1 MQILT
6 GPTTIFPRETGE
18 FDSFFADPLLP
29 PVDSLDTPVV
39 SADAVECLPKYNLR
53 MGMFQGT
60 TRVNSGILMFENSLN
75 KGARADGVPRITQA
89 KMRALFLDLR
99 AMCLCPVR
107 AAADGMFVDSVRARV
122 GGSKSDLVVHSSE
135 IRNMMRC
142 DSTFVTDSVVEA
154 FLNASSEQ
162 QRCDTTLD
170 PTNEALVQQSEFNR
184 FLDDDEMMLTEEGDE
199 NNKENTHPHL
209 LQRQYQQQRMAE
221 ENPQER
227 IHAINIRGK
236 FPGSSNSVSIYIFDT
251 GTIKVSGGTSDGHSR
266 TTGSSEYERFV
277 NNMVIHYG
285 MNKCAVFLAHL
296 AEVPPLHIC
305 MINAVAKMSEQTRV
319 SITEPSVFSL
329 FRDIMTSEA
338 NFEGTVFKSVGLA
351 RSSTSQLVIRMDEEC
366 HARDVYGPGTVK
378 LSRTG
383 GSVWFA
389 GFRSVDCILA
399 VMRMLDD
406 LLKRMSGNVFQ
417 IPLYLSEADAVGNT
431 FFTGQYD
438 KDGKP
443 VTGDCDPTWLEYR
456 VRSNLLRTTQ
466 RLKRTYDKQRSKNS
480 ARQPL
485 RPI

>member
-6 GPTTIFPRETGE
+6 GSTTIFPCDDE
-18 FDSFFADPLLP
+18 FESFFSDPGI
-29 PVDSLDTPVV
+29 LDMPNIST
-39 SADAVECLPKYNLR
+39 DAAECLPKYNLR

-60 TRVNSGILMFENSLN
+60 TKVNSAILMLENGRN
-75 KGARADGVPRITQA
+75 KGARIDGVPRITQA

-135 IRNMMRC
+135 IRSMMKC
-142 DSTFVTDSVVEA
+142 DSAFVTDMKIEA
-154 FLNASSEQ
+154 YINSCPG
-162 QRCDTTLD
+162 QRREDTTLD
-170 PTNEALVQQSEFNR
+170 PANEVLVQQREFNR
-184 FLDDDEMMLTEEGDE
+184 MTEDEMDLCCDEVMDGD
-199 NNKENTHPHL
+199 KENVLPARQRCEETH
-209 LQRQYQQQRMAE
+209 
-221 ENPQER
+221 ER

-251 GTIKVSGGTSDGHSR
+251 GMIKVSGGTSDGHSR
-266 TTGSSEYERFV
+266 TTGSCEYELFV
-277 NNMVIHYG
+277 NNMVMKYG

-296 AEVPPLHIC
+296 SEVPPLHIC
-305 MINAVAKMSEQTRV
+305 MINAVAKMSEQTRI
-319 SITEPSVFSL
+319 SISEPSVFSL

-351 RSSTSQLVIRMDEEC
+351 RSSTSQLVIRMDDESA
-366 HARDVYGPGTVK
+366 AREVYGPGTVK

-417 IPLYLSEADAVGNT
+417 IPLYLSEEDAIGNK

-438 KDGKP
+438 KEGKP
-443 VTGDCDPTWLEYR
+443 VNGECDPTWLEFR

-466 RLKRTYDKQRSKNS
+466 RLKRTYNKQKSKAS
-480 ARQPL
+480 PQPL
-485 RPI
+485 QPI

>member
-6 GPTTIFPRETGE
+6 ESTTIFPPDDE
-18 FDSFFADPLLP
+18 FESFFSDPGI
-29 PVDSLDTPVV
+29 LDMPHI
-39 SADAVECLPKYNLR
+39 SADATECLPKYNLR

-60 TRVNSGILMFENSLN
+60 TKVNSAILMLENGRN
-75 KGARADGVPRITQA
+75 KGARIDGVPRITQA

-135 IRNMMRC
+135 IRSMMRC
-142 DSTFVTDSVVEA
+142 DSAFVTDTKIEA
-154 FLNASSEQ
+154 YLNASTGHRREDTALDPANEVLVQQCEFNRMTDDEMDLCCYETMDEDKENVSPTQ
-162 QRCDTTLD
+162 QRC
-170 PTNEALVQQSEFNR
+170 
-184 FLDDDEMMLTEEGDE
+184 EEE
-199 NNKENTHPHL
+199 TH
-209 LQRQYQQQRMAE
+209 
-221 ENPQER
+221 ER

-266 TTGSSEYERFV
+266 TTGSCEYELFV
-277 NNMVIHYG
+277 NNMVIKYG

-296 AEVPPLHIC
+296 SEVPPLHIC
-305 MINAVAKMSEQTRV
+305 MINAVAKMSEQTRL
-319 SITEPSVFSL
+319 SISEPSVFSL

-351 RSSTSQLVIRMDEEC
+351 RSSTSQLVIRMDDESP
-366 HARDVYGPGTVK
+366 AREVYGPGTVK

-399 VMRMLDD
+399 VLRMLDD

-417 IPLYLSEADAVGNT
+417 IPLYLSEEHAVGNQ

-438 KDGKP
+438 KGGKP
-443 VTGDCDPTWLEYR
+443 VNGECDPTWLEYR

-466 RLKRTYDKQRSKNS
+466 RIKRTYNRQKSKAS
-480 ARQPL
+480 LQPL
-485 RPI
+485 QPV

>member
-6 GPTTIFPRETGE
+6 GSTTILPCDNE
-18 FDSFFADPLLP
+18 FESFFSDPGLLDMP
-29 PVDSLDTPVV
+29 NI
-39 SADAVECLPKYNLR
+39 SADATECLPKYNLR

-60 TRVNSGILMFENSLN
+60 TKVNPNILMLENGRN
-75 KGARADGVPRITQA
+75 KGARIDGVPRITQA

-135 IRNMMRC
+135 IRSMMKC
-142 DSTFVTDSVVEA
+142 DSAFVTDMKIEA
-154 FLNASSEQ
+154 YINASTEQ
-162 QRCDTTLD
+162 RRFDTALD
-170 PTNEALVQQSEFNR
+170 PTNEVLVQQSEFNR
-184 FLDDDEMMLTEEGDE
+184 MTDDEMDICLDESGDSMCD
-199 NNKENTHPHL
+199 KENVLPAR
-209 LQRQYQQQRMAE
+209 QRCE
-221 ENPQER
+221 ETNER

-236 FPGSSNSVSIYIFDT
+236 FPGSSNSVSIYVFDT
-251 GTIKVSGGTSDGHSR
+251 GMIKVSGGTSDGHSR
-266 TTGSSEYERFV
+266 TTGSCEYELFV
-277 NNMVIHYG
+277 NNMVIKYG

-296 AEVPPLHIC
+296 SEVPPLHIC
-305 MINAVAKMSEQTRV
+305 MINAVAKMSEQTRL
-319 SITEPSVFSL
+319 SISEPSVFSL

-351 RSSTSQLVIRMDEEC
+351 RSSTSQLVIRMDDESS
-366 HARDVYGPGTVK
+366 ARHVYGPGTVK

-417 IPLYLSEADAVGNT
+417 IPLYLSEEDAVGNK

-438 KDGKP
+438 KEGKP
-443 VTGDCDPTWLEYR
+443 VNGECDPIWLEYR

-466 RLKRTYDKQRSKNS
+466 RLKRTYNKQKSK
-480 ARQPL
+480 ATRQPL
-485 RPI
+485 QPV

>member
-1 MQILT
+1 MHVLT
-6 GPTTIFPRETGE
+6 ESTTILPLELDDE
-18 FDSFFADPLLP
+18 FESFFSDP
-29 PVDSLDTPVV
+29 SFLDMPDI
-39 SADAVECLPKYNLR
+39 SADASECLPKFNLR

-60 TRVNSGILMFENSLN
+60 TKVSPHILMLEDPRK
-75 KGARADGVPRITQA
+75 KGARIDGVPRITQA
-89 KMRALFLDLR
+89 KMRAMFADLR

-135 IRNMMRC
+135 IRSMMKC
-142 DSTFVTDSVVEA
+142 DSAFLTDSNIEA
-154 FLNASSEQ
+154 YINATAEE
-162 QRCDTTLD
+162 RRYDFALD
-170 PTNEALVQQSEFNR
+170 PTNEALVQQGEFNR
-184 FLDDDEMMLTEEGDE
+184 TTEDEMEIFAEATVLGEDGA
-199 NNKENTHPHL
+199 NKENTMPA
-209 LQRQYQQQRMAE
+209 QQPF
-221 ENPQER
+221 ENR

-236 FPGSSNSVSIYIFDT
+236 FPGSSNSVSVYIFDT

-266 TTGSSEYERFV
+266 TTGSHEYELFV

-296 AEVPPLHIC
+296 SEVPALHIC

-319 SITEPSVFSL
+319 SISEPSVFSL

-351 RSSTSQLVIRMDEEC
+351 RSSTSQLVIRMDDEST
-366 HARDVYGPGTVK
+366 AREVYGPGTVK

-406 LLKRMSGNVFQ
+406 LLQRMSGSVFQ
-417 IPLYLSEADAVGNT
+417 IPLYLSEEHAVGNT

-438 KDGKP
+438 KQGKP
-443 VTGDCDPTWLEYR
+443 VNGECDPTWLEFR

-466 RLKRTYDKQRSKNS
+466 RLKRTFKSS
-480 ARQPL
+480 SSRQSTK
-485 RPI
+485 

>member
-1 MQILT
+1 MQLLT
-6 GPTTIFPRETGE
+6 GPTTIFPSDHDFE
-18 FDSFFADPLLP
+18 SFFSDPGLLDMP
-29 PVDSLDTPVV
+29 NI
-39 SADAVECLPKYNLR
+39 SADAAECLPKYNLR

-60 TRVNSGILMFENSLN
+60 TKVNPNILMLENGRN
-75 KGARADGVPRITQA
+75 KGARIDGVPRITQA

-135 IRNMMRC
+135 IRSMMKC
-142 DSTFVTDSVVEA
+142 DSAFVTDAKIEA
-154 FLNASSEQ
+154 YINASTD
-162 QRCDTTLD
+162 QRRFDTTLD
-170 PTNEALVQQSEFNR
+170 PTNEVLVQQSEFNR
-184 FLDDDEMMLTEEGDE
+184 MTEDEMDICLEETAD
-199 NNKENTHPHL
+199 NMYDKENVLPAR
-209 LQRQYQQQRMAE
+209 QRCE
-221 ENPQER
+221 ETGER

-251 GTIKVSGGTSDGHSR
+251 GMIKVSGGTSDGHSR
-266 TTGSSEYERFV
+266 TTGSCEYELFV
-277 NNMVIHYG
+277 NNMVIKYG

-296 AEVPPLHIC
+296 SEVPPLHIC
-305 MINAVAKMSEQTRV
+305 MINAVAKMSEQTRL
-319 SITEPSVFSL
+319 SISEPSVFSL

-351 RSSTSQLVIRMDEEC
+351 RSSTSQLVIRMDDESP
-366 HARDVYGPGTVK
+366 AQDVYGPGTVK

-417 IPLYLSEADAVGNT
+417 IPLYLSEEDAVGNQ

-438 KDGKP
+438 KQGKP
-443 VTGDCDPTWLEYR
+443 VNGECDPTWLEYR

-466 RLKRTYDKQRSKNS
+466 RLKRTYNKQKLK
-480 ARQPL
+480 ATRQPL
-485 RPI
+485 QPV

>member
-6 GPTTIFPRETGE
+6 GPTTIFPCDDE
-18 FDSFFADPLLP
+18 FESFFSDPGI
-29 PVDSLDTPVV
+29 LDMPNI
-39 SADAVECLPKYNLR
+39 SADATECLPKFNLR

-60 TRVNSGILMFENSLN
+60 TKVNPGILILENGRN
-75 KGARADGVPRITQA
+75 KGARIDGVPRITQA

-135 IRNMMRC
+135 IRTMMKC
-142 DSTFVTDSVVEA
+142 DSAFVTDTKIEA
-154 FLNASSEQ
+154 YINATAD
-162 QRCDTTLD
+162 QRRFDTTLD
-170 PTNEALVQQSEFNR
+170 PTNEVLVQQSEFNR
-184 FLDDDEMMLTEEGDE
+184 MTEDEMDLCLDEGFKVLDE
-199 NNKENTHPHL
+199 TMEGMGDKENVLPARQRCEETH
-209 LQRQYQQQRMAE
+209 
-221 ENPQER
+221 ER

-251 GTIKVSGGTSDGHSR
+251 GMIKVSGGTSDGHSR
-266 TTGSSEYERFV
+266 TTGSCEYELFV
-277 NNMVIHYG
+277 NNMVIKYG

-296 AEVPPLHIC
+296 SEVPPLHIC
-305 MINAVAKMSEQTRV
+305 MINAVAKMSEQTRI
-319 SITEPSVFSL
+319 SISEPSVFSL

-351 RSSTSQLVIRMDEEC
+351 RSSTSQLVIRMDDESP
-366 HARDVYGPGTVK
+366 ARDVYGPGTVK

-417 IPLYLSEADAVGNT
+417 IPLYLSEEDAVGNQ

-438 KDGKP
+438 KEGKP
-443 VTGDCDPTWLEYR
+443 VHGECDPTWLEYR

-466 RLKRTYDKQRSKNS
+466 RLKRTYNKQKSK
-480 ARQPL
+480 ATRQPL
-485 RPI
+485 QPV